1 MPEREE
7 IIARLR
13 RIEGQV
19 RGLARMVEEEAPCE
33 EILTQLLAARSALEQ
48 AGLHIVRCS
57 MDECLP
63 EGASAE
69 QVRRA
74 RQQMRRI
81 MELLLRM
88 E

>member
-1 MPEREE
+1 MPEKEE

-19 RGLARMVEEEAPCE
+19 RGLARMVDEEAPCE
-33 EILTQLLAARSALEQ
+33 EILTQLLAARSALER

-57 MDECLP
+57 LEQCLP
-63 EGASAE
+63 DGPGEDL
-69 QVRRA
+69 RLA

-81 MELLLRM
+81 MELLLRL
-88 E
+88 